1 MADSSLDDF
10 FAKKDKS
17 KKKVKSK
24 GEDDTAKQTKKDS
37 KKKRD
42 KDSGLNTNNILNN
55 QEDEEW
61 KDFEEEKKADYT
73 GLRIQTLQIAS
84 KEEQDKESGDGDD
97 DGDDEDGEHRGK
109 KDGASGPWAKY
120 NSSHSEPSQPKSQPD
135 VVKEAAPAA
144 PKGTGK
150 YVPPAQR
157 YAATS
162 TASSNPMAG
171 ARRKKEAP
179 NMHSEVDFPTLGGAP
194 AGRPAGFCLPLSFH
208 MKSYDYIE
216 TGGRKGVNL
225 TLENK
230 FAALQD

>member
-17 KKKVKSK
+17 KKKLKVK
-24 GEDDTAKQTKKDS
+24 GDGDDTTKQTKKE

-42 KDSGLNTNNILNN
+42 KESSGLGSNNILGN

-73 GLRIQTLQIAS
+73 GLRIQTLQIAA
-84 KEEQDKESGDGDD
+84 KEEQDKESGDCDD
-97 DGDDEDGEHRGK
+97 DGDDEDGENRGK
-109 KDGASGPWAKY
+109 KDGASGPWAK
-120 NSSHSEPSQPKSQPD
+120 NNTTVPEPSQPIVQAEA
-135 VVKEAAPAA
+135 VKESPAA
-144 PKGTGK
+144 AKVPGK

-157 YAATS
+157 AAAMS
-162 TASSNPMAG
+162 SASSHPMANS
-171 ARRKKEAP
+171 RRKKEAP
-179 NMHSEVDFPTLGGAP
+179 NMNSEVDFPTLGGAP
-194 AGRPAGFCLPLSFH
+194 AGRAQG
-208 MKSYDYIE
+208 SYDYIDT

>member
-17 KKKVKSK
+17 KKKLKAK
-24 GEDDTAKQTKKDS
+24 GDGDDTAKQTKKE
-37 KKKRD
+37 KKKKD
-42 KDSGLNTNNILNN
+42 KDSSLSTNNILSN

-84 KEEQDKESGDGDD
+84 KEEQDKESGDGED
-97 DGDDEDGEHRGK
+97 DGDDEDSENRGK
-109 KDGASGPWAKY
+109 KDGASGPWAK
-120 NSSHSEPSQPKSQPD
+120 NNTAASEPSQPISQPE
-135 VVKEAAPAA
+135 VVKETVPVA

-157 YAATS
+157 HAAMS
-162 TASSNPMAG
+162 AASSHPVASSRG
-171 ARRKKEAP
+171 KKEAP
-179 NMHSEVDFPTLGGAP
+179 NMNSEVDFPTLGGAP
-194 AGRPAGFCLPLSFH
+194 GGRATGP
-208 MKSYDYIE
+208 YDYIDT

>member
-1 MADSSLDDF
+1 MAESSLDDF

-17 KKKVKSK
+17 KKKQKVK
-24 GEDDTAKQTKKDS
+24 GDGDDTAKQTKKD
-37 KKKRD
+37 KKKKE
-42 KDSGLNTNNILNN
+42 KDSGLGLGLGSSNILGSN

-73 GLRIQTLQIAS
+73 GLRIQTLQIAA

-97 DGDDEDGEHRGK
+97 DGDDEDGENRGK
-109 KDGASGPWAKY
+109 KDGASGPWAKN
-120 NSSHSEPSQPKSQPD
+120 NSTVSEPSQSIVQSE
-135 VVKEAAPAA
+135 VVKETPAA
-144 PKGTGK
+144 PKGPGK

-157 YAATS
+157 AAALS
-162 TASSNPMAG
+162 AASHPMMNS
-171 ARRKKEAP
+171 RRKKEAP
-179 NMHSEVDFPTLGGAP
+179 NMNSEVDFPTLGGAP
-194 AGRPAGFCLPLSFH
+194 AGRTQG
-208 MKSYDYIE
+208 SYDYIDT